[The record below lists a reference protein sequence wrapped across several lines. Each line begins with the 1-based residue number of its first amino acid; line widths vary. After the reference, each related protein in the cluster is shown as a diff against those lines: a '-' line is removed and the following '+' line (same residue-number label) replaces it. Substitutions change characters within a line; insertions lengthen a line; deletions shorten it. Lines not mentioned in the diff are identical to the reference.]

1 MANMKGQRK
10 IKLKGGIDKLMRA
23 RILSRM
29 FNSLNQQKQKMNNA
43 KRKEK

>member
-1 MANMKGQRK
+1 
-10 IKLKGGIDKLMRA
+10 MRA

-43 KRKEK
+43 KRKEKWIGDSIWKKKQ